1 MALMRLSPTYR
12 RRRQSRTTL
21 VVLGLSAWLT
31 LGLISQ
37 VAFQLIG

>member
-1 MALMRLSPTYR
+1 MPLR
-12 RRRQSRTTL
+12 RIHHIHHQGSSRT
-21 VVLGLSAWLT
+21 VLIAIALSLWLT